1 MLTVTLPLSTHTSP
15 GPTTAA
21 RRTTPVGTRFSPY
34 LSSLPCPPS
43 PPSIPS
49 FIAQRCWQRPNSM
62 ATGTAALEPHLRF
75 ADHIILWAPA
85 PAAMGAAGEASAAA
99 QQHCTTIY
107 SSRGLEGSLPAEE
120 ADGLVDL
127 AWPGGRPH
135 SGQERATPIDPPA
148 FHYLRIPFD
157 ESLAAE
163 ETGGDE
169 GSGSGSGHGS
179 GSGGSGA
186 GGTRRPVSMG
196 GGGGSQLGERCVA
209 CLRFSCE
216 RPGGGDDLK
225 TTLSTEVG
233 RVGFLSH
240 LQSEYSEGSL
250 LCYEAC
256 VAFKAAG
263 EPTNK
268 AEGVRILD
276 TYIKANG
283 DDPIN
288 VSSDQR
294 GVIEAAFAESARG
307 GKPVTSDV
315 FEFAEKAL
323 YTLMERDNH
332 VRYKNYTR
340 AKGGTSMMGYGAMI
354 IVSQWPFFQSF
365 GTLLRDM
372 VVSAAPAG
380 RTFLRWDLE
389 RATRLAV
396 EARHIVNRIPAPP
409 PGASRVYVRLR
420 RGGGRTIRL
429 SRPSWNRP
437 PLLEADVGDL
447 LAALGPEHMCSV
459 VCAVLAEMKIIV
471 RRQRE
476 HRRGIRGK
484 EKEEKKRER
493 ERDTTGR

>member
-1 MLTVTLPLSTHTSP
+1 MPPELPPFTIATEPRRGSNRGDMQMSGGAKAGGSFLSGLPPSAGRMQKRCSAPLPSHLQKEEK
-15 GPTTAA
+15 AE
-21 RRTTPVGTRFSPY
+21 RTTSVDAAPKKKKSWLNKLGSAATKLKASQSFRKDRRKSQIEKPRSRTMSATTQPTKGGGWKRHLGFRKFS
-34 LSSLPCPPS
+34 SSGS
-43 PPSIPS
+43 SRSETKDVDEVITKI
-49 FIAQRCWQRPNSM
+49 FMHFDKTQ
-62 ATGTAALEPHLRF
+62 TGTLSREEFGDMMKL
-75 ADHIILWAPA
+75 
-85 PAAMGAAGEASAAA
+85 MAS
-99 QQHCTTIY
+99 
-107 SSRGLEGSLPAEE
+107 
-120 ADGLVDL
+120 
-127 AWPGGRPH
+127 
-135 SGQERATPIDPPA
+135 
-148 FHYLRIPFD
+148 
-157 ESLAAE
+157 
-163 ETGGDE
+163 
-169 GSGSGSGHGS
+169 
-179 GSGGSGA
+179 
-186 GGTRRPVSMG
+186 
-196 GGGGSQLGERCVA
+196 
-209 CLRFSCE
+209 
-216 RPGGGDDLK
+216 GDDLK
-225 TTLSTEVG
+225 ATLSTEVG
-233 RVGFLSH
+233 RVGFLQH

-263 EPTNK
+263 EPTDN

-288 VSSDQR
+288 ISSDER

-332 VRYKNYTR
+332 VRYKNHTR
-340 AKGGTSMMGYGAMI
+340 AEGGTSMMGYGAMI
-354 IVSQWPFFQSF
+354 IVSRWPFFQSF
-365 GTLLRDM
+365 GTLMRDM

-389 RATRLAV
+389 RATRLAK

-420 RGGGRTIRL
+420 RGGRTIRL

-476 HRRGIRGK
+476 HRRGEGK
-484 EKEEKKRER
+484 KKKKR
-493 ERDTTGR
+493 